1 MSGGRTSWYARD
13 VARHRR
19 ALMVELKADHGPVA
33 LAVDDVLCAHA
44 KEQNDAGEVRDGF
57 AAVAQEA
64 GCTRDQARQFICDAA
79 ELGWFDDLEVD
90 QDGRRFRLRISG
102 WAADQGRA
110 RGAWRQQ
117 RRRERL
123 EAEPQPEHVAPSPPP
138 APSGDPLLD
147 EVLQI
152 LTEPAKHGHEVI
164 VDPGG
169 MGVQNIIRAYPKYS
183 PDEHLSIARRAAAD
197 LSDPGYRTRS
207 AHRALDIAYRRHE
220 ERRQGIRGAAQGPKT
235 GGVSPRDIRL
245 GAKERRAAERD
256 ALRNG
261 SLMTSTV
268 EAEVIE

>member
-1 MSGGRTSWYARD
+1 MSGGRTTWYARD

-64 GCTRDQARQFICDAA
+64 GCTRDQARAFITDAA
-79 ELGWFDDLEVD
+79 QLGWFDDLEVD
-90 QDGRRFRLRISG
+90 EDGRRFRLRVSG

-123 EAEPQPEHVAPSPPP
+123 EAEPAPEPPTAPSP
-138 APSGDPLLD
+138 PSGDPLLD

-152 LTEPAKHGHEVI
+152 LTEPAQHGHRVD

-169 MGVQNIIRAYPKYS
+169 MGVSNIIRAHPNYS
-183 PDEHLSIARRAAAD
+183 HDEHLSIARRAAAD

-220 ERRQGIRGAAQGPKT
+220 ERRNGVRQAAQGPKT

-245 GAKERRAAERD
+245 GDKQRRAAERD
-256 ALRNG
+256 ALREG
-261 SLMTSTV
+261 ALLASTV
-268 EAEVIE
+268 EAEVVE